1 MIEPGKMTNWRFWVS
16 RAAEVI
22 AIGLVLFLLFV
33 IFAVM
38 FFGGGV

>member
-1 MIEPGKMTNWRFWVS
+1 MNWRFWAS
-16 RAAEVI
+16 RAAEAI
-22 AIGLVLFLLFV
+22 AIGLVLFLLYA